1 MMRETIIPL
10 LVIAAVAAGGWYYR
24 EPLKQQFDK
33 SKSSLPF
40 SAASSRAQPPFPEQ
54 QASSAPHKDTIYR
67 WVDEKGVTHYDQQ
80 ATAGSEAV
88 VVDQA
93 KIQSLDGSPYGM
105 PNSTNG
111 DGRAVV
117 EARGEQPQKS
127 MRAVDRFPQT
137 QIVSPP

>member
-1 MMRETIIPL
+1 MVRETIIPL
-10 LVIAAVAAGGWYYR
+10 VVIAAVAAGGWYYR
-24 EPLKQQFDK
+24 EPLKQQLEK

-40 SAASSRAQPPFPEQ
+40 SAAASQAQSPLPEQ
-54 QASSAPHKDTIYR
+54 QSSAPHKDTIYR

-80 ATAGSEAV
+80 ASAGSEAV

-93 KIQSLDGSPYGM
+93 KIQSLNGSPYGM

-111 DGRAVV
+111 DGRVVV